1 MLYIK
6 MINSLILYQRFTM
19 RIIYLLLTGLLFC
32 HLDATS
38 QDKNI
43 AKLYYAHIDKELYLP
58 DENIWFKIY
67 VHNPYFLDSKSSNI
81 YVDLVDE
88 NKKVLEHKVYLT
100 YLSSINGQIKIPNNY
115 KFSQVNLIIYQINDQ
130 NERFNYFQKEIS
142 VLNNALIKRKDEIV
156 NSKNINNASLSVKE
170 NIINI
175 QKDSNQIIVQID
187 NENKNLNEI
196 FFSIKG
202 QEDTLYAKSYIIG
215 DKNKLTIRLPKQQF
229 STGYYLFSFCNSK
242 REVIYQKWVYNLS
255 SDHLLRPLISLDTL
269 SFGKEGMN
277 VWKISNLP
285 NANLSISIADAD
297 IPTSN
302 KNIVSELLFN
312 GMNNHPLKNI
322 GNYFTNNK
330 AVNEI
335 AIDSIINANQIT
347 PLSISTVNEDNQ
359 DKYLTL
365 KGKIIKTTKRDVP
378 LPKELNIIIG
388 SPNKQSSII
397 QTPINLDSSF
407 ILNKLIFYDTVFAKG
422 VLNKKEINNFKVVL
436 NQDTSYNMPPFDFI
450 NELSPATYK
459 FIENEKANNLN
470 NNSIILDSLIK
481 KFTLKQATVTSKP
494 ELKLDKLDKIYTF
507 GLFSSGNAYRLNVSE
522 DNFFQN
528 NFDLGNYI
536 ISKIPGIS
544 YSNNF
549 NTMME
554 FDASPFS
561 WRGSPTSIYLDE
573 IKVSWDVVR
582 DIPRVNI
589 GYIKI
594 FRPIFF
600 GDIQKG
606 IGGAIVIYTK
616 KHFDQPAQLNTKES
630 QLLKGYFSSN
640 YFLDEAMQIGEKSKQ
655 VNTTLYWDPY
665 FVFYD
670 DPIKDKIIRFPNND
684 FTKRFLIKIEGIDA
698 KGQVLYFEKII
709 E

>member
-1 MLYIK
+1 MRVIYIFLSCY
-6 MINSLILYQRFTM
+6 I
-19 RIIYLLLTGLLFC
+19 FC

-67 VHNPYFLDSKSSNI
+67 AHNPYFLDSKSSNI
-81 YVDLVDE
+81 YVDLVDA
-88 NKKVLEHKVYLT
+88 NKKLLEHQVYLT
-100 YLSSINGQIKIPNNY
+100 YLSSINGQIKIPNDY

-130 NERFNYFQKEIS
+130 KERINFYQKEIS
-142 VLNNALIKRKDEIV
+142 VLNNVLIKRNGEFSNPIKL
-156 NSKNINNASLSVKE
+156 NTTPLSVKN

-196 FFSIKG
+196 YFSIKG
-202 QEDTLYAKSYIIG
+202 QEDTLYAKSYIIS

-229 STGYYLFSFCNSK
+229 STGYYLFSFCNSIK
-242 REVIYQKWVYNLS
+242 EVIYQEWVYNLS
-255 SDHLLRPLISLDTL
+255 SDHLLHPIITLDTL

-312 GMNNHPLKNI
+312 GMNNHPLTNL
-322 GNYFTNNK
+322 GHYFTNNT

-335 AIDSIINANQIT
+335 AIDSIIKINQIS
-347 PLSISTVNEDNQ
+347 PLPINTLIDTNQ
-359 DKYLTL
+359 DSYLSL
-365 KGKIIKTTKRDVP
+365 RGKIIKTSKKDVP
-378 LPKELNIIIG
+378 LPKQLSVVIG
-388 SPNKQSSII
+388 STNKKSSII
-397 QTPINLDSSF
+397 QAPVDTDGSF

-422 VLNKKEINNFKVVL
+422 VLNKKEMNDFKVEL
-436 NQDTSYNMPPFDFI
+436 NQDTNINTPAFDFI

-459 FIENEKANNLN
+459 FIENEKAKNLVK
-470 NNSIILDSLIK
+470 NSNLLDSLIK
-481 KFTLKQATVTSKP
+481 KFTLQQVTVTARP
-494 ELKLDKLDKIYTF
+494 DNQLNNLDNIYTF
-507 GLFSSGNAYRLNVSE
+507 GLFSSSNAYRLNVA
-522 DNFFQN
+522 DDHFFQN
-528 NFDLGNYI
+528 SFDLGNYI
-536 ISKIPGIS
+536 ISQIPGIS

-554 FDASPFS
+554 FDATPFS

-582 DIPRVNI
+582 DIPRNNI
-589 GYIKI
+589 GYIKV
-594 FRPIFF
+594 FRPIFL

-606 IGGAIVIYTK
+606 TGGAIVIYTK
-616 KHFDQPAQLNTKES
+616 KHFDEPAQFNTKEA
-630 QLLKGYFSSN
+630 QLLRGYFSAN
-640 YFLDEAMQIGEKSKQ
+640 YFSDEAIKIAEKSRQ
-655 VNTTLYWDPY
+655 LNTTLYWEPY

-698 KGQVLYFEKII
+698 QGQVLYFEKII